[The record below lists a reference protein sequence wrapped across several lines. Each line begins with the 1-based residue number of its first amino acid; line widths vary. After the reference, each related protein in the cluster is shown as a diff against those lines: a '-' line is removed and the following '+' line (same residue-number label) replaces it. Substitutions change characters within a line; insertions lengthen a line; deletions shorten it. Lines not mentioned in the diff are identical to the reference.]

1 MLGGLRHR
9 GHDRRAGPGF
19 AILLLIILPFLWGL
33 PQALVCSE
41 LGSAIPEDGG
51 LYRWS
56 RRANGEFWGFQTGW
70 WWVLSIF
77 VDSAVYIALTVDY
90 AQTWFHLTGLE
101 RWGLAVVLIAIFAYV
116 NIRGLQLASWML
128 VILQVIVFVPFMA
141 LAVLGLAHWHYDPF
155 HPILL
160 PGVSLIGGVGV
171 ALSVGIWMYSG
182 FECLSTM
189 AGEIKSPQRVIPRA
203 VMFTLPIVLAFYV
216 LSTMG
221 GMAAVGHLGRLG
233 HERQVRLHGRG
244 PRGRRPDAAAPVL
257 RRHAGRQLRPVH
269 RLSGGRRATLVRALQ
284 RQADAEVPR
293 QGEQVRHAVSGDP
306 ADGRCRRRSWCA
318 GASRP

>member
-1 MLGGLRHR
+1 MVEQVRRRLELVDMKVWVAVFMVFSFVCSGGF
-9 GHDRRAGPGF
+9 GIEDMVSGSGPGF

-128 VILQVIVFVPFMA
+128 VILQVIVLVPFTA
-141 LAVLGLAHWHYDPF
+141 LAVLGFAHWHHNPF
-155 HPILL
+155 HPFLL

-182 FECLSTM
+182 FESLSTM

-203 VMFTLPIVLAFYV
+203 VMFTLPVVLAFYV

-221 GMAAVGHLGRLG
+221 GMAAVGHWADWGTSAKYDFMGVGLAVGGQTLRHLFF
-233 HERQVRLHGRG
+233 
-244 PRGRRPDAAAPVL
+244 AAML
-257 RRHAGRQLRPVH
+257 AGNF
-269 RLSGGRRATLVRALQ
+269 ALFI
-284 RQADAEVPR
+284 AFLA
-293 QGEQVRHAVSGDP
+293 
-306 ADGRCRRRSWCA
+306 A
-318 GASRP
+318 GARPRMCFPRIS